1 MRKEYRSIHPF
12 DERLK
17 EATNVLIKYK
27 DRIPIIVDVQEPLHI
42 DKVKY
47 LVPKTLSLG
56 QFSFVLRKRMKLSSE
71 NAIFMF
77 VDGEIPTFSSDMN
90 SIYNKHRSDDG
101 FLYINVATEN
111 AYGWN

>member
-1 MRKEYRSIHPF
+1 MKKDYRSVHTF
-12 DERLK
+12 EERLR

-27 DRIPIIVDVQEPLHI
+27 DRIPIIVDVQDPLYI

-56 QFSFVLRKRMKLSSE
+56 QFSFVLRKRMKLLPE

-77 VDGEIPTFSSDMN
+77 VDGEIPPFSSDMN
-90 SIYNKHRSDDG
+90 SIYNNHRSNDG
-101 FLYINVATEN
+101 FLYINVATEK
-111 AYGWN
+111 AYGGN